1 MEEIREKM
9 LRELTEFLKA
19 NRITALAKID
29 HPVSGSVIKL
39 NGVALYK
46 VLKTPNPFKANGIA
60 IHRNLS
66 DQAIQKIGGKRAKG
80 KNAWVAAPLTNFNY
94 DTVYTILT
102 GIARTANSSRSK
114 QMNKFRITRIKEEK
128 KEKKA
133 KEVKPKKKRIKP
145 IESGLDQQYSFWKE
159 KNGTRNYS

>member
-9 LRELTEFLKA
+9 FRELTEFLKT
-19 NRITALAKID
+19 NRITALVKID

-46 VLKTPNPFKANGIA
+46 ALKTPNPFKANGIA

-66 DQAIQKIGGKRAKG
+66 DQAILKIGGKRAKG
-80 KNAWVAAPLTNFNY
+80 KNGWVAAPLTNFNY

-102 GIARTANSSRSK
+102 EIARNANRSRSK
-114 QMNKFRITRIKEEK
+114 QMNKFRRTRIKEEI

-133 KEVKPKKKRIKP
+133 KEVKPKKKITRLP
-145 IESGLDQQYSFWKE
+145 SFDK
-159 KNGTRNYS
+159 GIDLTFQ

>member
-9 LRELTEFLKA
+9 FRELTEFLKA
-19 NRITALAKID
+19 NRITALVKID

-46 VLKTPNPFKANGIA
+46 VLKTPNPFKTNGIA

-66 DQAIQKIGGKRAKG
+66 DQSIIKIGGKRAKG
-80 KNAWVAAPLTNFNY
+80 KNGWVAAPLTNFNY

-114 QMNKFRITRIKEEK
+114 QMNKFRMTRIKEEK
-128 KEKKA
+128 REKKA
-133 KEVKPKKKRIKP
+133 KEVKPKKKRTKLTQFDNDLTEI
-145 IESGLDQQYSFWKE
+145 STQYSA
-159 KNGTRNYS
+159 

>member
-9 LRELTEFLKA
+9 FRELKGFLEA
-19 NRITALAKID
+19 NRITALVKID
-29 HPVSGSVIKL
+29 YPISGSVIKL

-80 KNAWVAAPLTNFNY
+80 KNAWVAAPLTSFNY
-94 DTVYTILT
+94 DTVYSILT
-102 GIARTANSSRSK
+102 GIARVANRSR
-114 QMNKFRITRIKEEK
+114 NKRMDKFIIAAR

-133 KEVKPKKKRIKP
+133 KEVKPKKKKVALT
-145 IESGLDQQYSFWKE
+145 SFDNDLTKVTLQYSA
-159 KNGTRNYS
+159 

>member
-1 MEEIREKM
+1 MEEIRDKM
-9 LRELTEFLKA
+9 FRELTEFLTA
-19 NRITALAKID
+19 NRITALVKID

-46 VLKTPNPFKANGIA
+46 VLKTPNPFKTNGIA

-94 DTVYTILT
+94 DTVFNILT
-102 GIARTANSSRSK
+102 GIAQTANSSRSK
-114 QMNKFRITRIKEEK
+114 QMNKFITQAK

-133 KEVKPKKKRIKP
+133 KEVKPKKKRTKLTNLSLSP
-145 IESGLDQQYSFWKE
+145 DLRERTPAF
-159 KNGTRNYS
+159 